1 MMKKTLIATAVA
13 SAFSLNAFADGHVS
27 VGGYAASGFEFGDEN
42 VNGTET
48 DSKTAPRGGNTTLSI
63 NASNDLDNGSQSYV
77 SLTFTT
83 DPTIAAD
90 DVSMRAGRV
99 GLRGDFGDVAFGMG
113 EMVYEVGQIIDPH
126 IADFAANS
134 LSHTSVAGGLFNF
147 TRIDSN
153 VLIYSMNQIGVIKP
167 TLVYG
172 YGASDEVTGA
182 ADVDG
187 SVNGATYDDSI
198 LQLALDYN
206 NGAGLNVQFAHAA
219 YSDSDPTSGYRESN
233 NTVTD
238 GAVGHAQTA
247 AGVADATGNRITA
260 SYDTGGYIIKGT
272 YQRLELDHAAE
283 TTGYSN
289 DNYDGKTLKRDTMY
303 LSLVIPVATG
313 RIGVGYGTAD
323 DVSVDGVSLDES
335 GSKVYSLSY
344 QYDLSANTYLFAR
357 FGKQS
362 NDAQWTANEA
372 EARLVGNEQTITSQ
386 IIGLKVSF

>member
-27 VGGYAASGFEFGDEN
+27 VGGYAATGFEFGDSETGG
-42 VNGTET
+42 VET
-48 DSKTAPRGGNTTLSI
+48 DGKTAPRGGNTTLSI

-99 GLRGDFGDVAFGMG
+99 GLRGDFGDVAWGMG
-113 EMVYEVGQIIDPH
+113 EMIYEVGQIIDPH
-126 IADFAANS
+126 IADFSGNS
-134 LSHTSVAGGLFNF
+134 LAHTAVAGGAFNF

-153 VLIYSMNQIGVIKP
+153 VLIYSMNQVGVVKP

-172 YGASDEVTGA
+172 YGNDAEVTG
-182 ADVDG
+182 DGSGDG

-219 YSDSDPTSGYRESN
+219 YTDVNATEGYSE
-233 NTVTD
+233 
-238 GAVGHAQTA
+238 AAQMTA
-247 AGVADATGNRITA
+247 GPADATGNRITA
-260 SYDTGGYIIKGT
+260 SYDTGGYILKGT
-272 YQRLELDHAAE
+272 YQSLELDHAAAA
-283 TTGYSN
+283 TSYTN
-289 DNYDGKTLKRDTMY
+289 TNYNGKTWKRDTMY
-303 LSLVIPVATG
+303 MSLIIPVATG
-313 RIGVGYGTAD
+313 RVGAGYGTAD
-323 DVSVDGVSLDES
+323 DVSVDGVSVNES

-357 FGKQS
+357 FAKTS
-362 NDAQWTANEA
+362 NDAEWDSTSAASTES
-372 EARLVGNEQTITSQ
+372 TTTSQ

>member
-13 SAFSLNAFADGHVS
+13 SAFSFNAFADGHVS
-27 VGGYAASGFEFGDEN
+27 VGGYAATGFEFGDSETG
-42 VNGTET
+42 GTET
-48 DSKTAPRGGNTTLSI
+48 DGKTAPRGGNTTLSI

-83 DPTIAAD
+83 DPTAAAD

-113 EMVYEVGQIIDPH
+113 EMIYEVGQIIDPH
-126 IADFAANS
+126 IADFSGNS

-153 VLIYSMNQIGVIKP
+153 VLIYNMNQIGVVKP

-172 YGASDEVTGA
+172 YGAGDEVTG
-182 ADVDG
+182 DGSGDG
-187 SVNGATYDDSI
+187 SVNGATYDDSTLI
-198 LQLALDYN
+198 LALDYN

-219 YSDSDPTSGYRESN
+219 YADVSPTSGYSE
-233 NTVTD
+233 T
-238 GAVGHAQTA
+238 AATA
-247 AGVADATGNRITA
+247 AGASDATGNRITA

-272 YQRLELDHAAE
+272 YQRLELDHAAA
-283 TTGYSN
+283 TTEYLN
-289 DNYDGKTLKRDTMY
+289 TNYDGKTIKRDTMY
-303 LSLVIPVATG
+303 LSLIIPVATG
-313 RIGVGYGTAD
+313 RIGAGYGTAD
-323 DVSVDGVSLDES
+323 DASIDGVSLNES

-357 FGKQS
+357 FAKTS
-362 NDAQWTANEA
+362 NDAQWQAHGTTAAAIANVGA
-372 EARLVGNEQTITSQ
+372 ENSTTSQ

>member
-27 VGGYAASGFEFGDEN
+27 VGGYAATGFEFGDQN
-42 VNGTET
+42 VNGSET
-48 DSKTAPRGGNTTLSI
+48 DNKTAPRGGNTTLSI

-83 DPTIAAD
+83 DPTAAAD

-99 GLRGDFGDVAFGMG
+99 GLRGDFGDVAWGMG
-113 EMVYEVGQIIDPH
+113 EMIYEVGQIIDPH
-126 IADFAANS
+126 IADFSGNS
-134 LSHTSVAGGLFNF
+134 LSHTAVAGGLFNF

-153 VLIYSMNQIGVIKP
+153 VLIYSMNQVGIIKP

-172 YGASDEVTGA
+172 YGASDEVTG
-182 ADVDG
+182 DG
-187 SVNGATYDDSI
+187 SGDGSINGATYDDSV

-219 YSDSDPTSGYRESN
+219 YADVDATSGYAE
-233 NTVTD
+233 D
-238 GAVGHAQTA
+238 AATA
-247 AGVADATGNRITA
+247 AGTADATGNRITA
-260 SYDTGGYIIKGT
+260 SYDTGGYILKGT
-272 YQRLELDHAAE
+272 YQRLELDHAAA
-283 TTGYSN
+283 TTEYSN
-289 DNYDGKTLKRDTMY
+289 SNYDGKTIKRDTMY
-303 LSLVIPVATG
+303 LSLIIPVATG
-313 RIGVGYGTAD
+313 RVGFGYGTAD
-323 DVSVDGVSLDES
+323 DASIDGVSLDES

-357 FGKQS
+357 FAKTS
-362 NDAQWTANEA
+362 NDAQWTANETTA
-372 EARLVGNEQTITSQ
+372 TLIGNEQTITSQ

>member
-27 VGGYAASGFEFGDEN
+27 VGGYAATGFEFGDTN

-48 DSKTAPRGGNTTLSI
+48 DDKTAPRGGNTVLI
-63 NASNDLDNGSQSYV
+63 IGGSNDLDNGSQSYV
-77 SLTFTT
+77 NLVFTT
-83 DPTIAAD
+83 DPTSAAD
-90 DVSMRAGRV
+90 GVTMRAGAV
-99 GLRGDFGDVAFGMG
+99 GLRGDFGDVSFGMG
-113 EMVYEVGQIIDPH
+113 EQVYEVGQIIDPH
-126 IADFAANS
+126 IADFSGNS
-134 LSHTSVAGGLFNF
+134 LAHTAVAGGLFNF

-153 VLIYSMNQIGVIKP
+153 VLVYKMNQIGVVKP

-172 YGASDEVTGA
+172 YGAGDEVTGA
-182 ADVDG
+182 ATVDG
-187 SVNGATYDDSI
+187 SVDGAQYDDSI

-219 YSDSDPTSGYRESN
+219 YADSDPTSGYNE
-233 NTVTD
+233 D
-238 GAVGHAQTA
+238 GENA

-272 YQRLELDHAAE
+272 YQRLELDHAAA
-283 TTGYSN
+283 TTEYSN

-303 LSLVIPVATG
+303 LSLIIPVATG
-313 RIGVGYGTAD
+313 RIGAGYGTAD

-335 GSKVYSLSY
+335 GSKVYSLTY

-357 FGKQS
+357 FPKTS
-362 NDAQWTANEA
+362 NDAQWTANED
-372 EARLVGNEQTITSQ
+372 EASLVGNEQTITSQ

>member
-27 VGGYAASGFEFGDEN
+27 VGGYAATGFEFGDSET
-42 VNGTET
+42 GGAET
-48 DSKTAPRGGNTTLSI
+48 DGKTAPRGGNTTLSI

-83 DPTIAAD
+83 DPTVAAD

-99 GLRGDFGDVAFGMG
+99 GLRGDFGDVAWGMG
-113 EMVYEVGQIIDPH
+113 EMIYEVGQIIDPH
-126 IADFAANS
+126 IADFSGNS
-134 LSHTSVAGGLFNF
+134 LSHTAVAGGAFDF

-153 VLIYSMNQIGVIKP
+153 VLIYSMNQVGIVKP

-172 YGASDEVTGA
+172 YGNNAEVTGGA
-182 ADVDG
+182 AVDG
-187 SVNGATYDDSI
+187 SVSGATYDDSI

-219 YSDSDPTSGYRESN
+219 YADVNPTEGYSE
-233 NTVTD
+233 T
-238 GAVGHAQTA
+238 AQMTA
-247 AGVADATGNRITA
+247 GPADATGNRITA

-272 YQRLELDHAAE
+272 YQSLELDHAVAA
-283 TTGYSN
+283 TGYTN
-289 DNYDGKTLKRDTMY
+289 TNYNGKTWKRDTMY
-303 LSLVIPVATG
+303 MSLIIPVATG
-313 RIGVGYGTAD
+313 RVGAGYGTSD
-323 DVSVDGVSLDES
+323 DVSVDGVSVNES
-335 GSKVYSLSY
+335 GRKVYSLTY

-357 FGKQS
+357 FAKTS
-362 NDAQWTANEA
+362 DDAEWDSTSAASTES
-372 EARLVGNEQTITSQ
+372 TTTSQ